1 MISKPSYKPFS
12 KKEVSGMAIRPMP
25 EPMSNTDESGL
36 ISFLEIKSWRNYFPI
51 LMKWPAPVKIRRRG
65 GAIGCL
71 PEKSEVIKSC
81 GMYTIHRANNLHPGG
96 SE

>member
-36 ISFLEIKSWRNYFPI
+36 ISFLEIKSWRNNSPI
-51 LMKWPAPVKIRRRG
+51 LMKSPAPVKIRRRG

-71 PEKSEVIKSC
+71 PEKSEAIKSC
-81 GMYTIHRANNLHPGG
+81 GINTSHRAINLQDGG
-96 SE
+96 RE